1 MTTNT
6 STMNGRNNPDK
17 MNDCGTKRQ
26 IKARMEGV
34 VVTGTNIVIPQ
45 VRWENGGR
53 WTHEETDID
62 ILKWMRER
70 GNEGG
75 ERESLYRHA

>member
-17 MNDCGTKRQ
+17 MNDYGTRRQ
-26 IKARMEGV
+26 IKAMMEGV
-34 VVTGTNIVIPQ
+34 VVTGTNIVISQ

-62 ILKWMRER
+62 ILIWMRE
-70 GNEGG
+70 GGKEG
-75 ERESLYRHA
+75 RE